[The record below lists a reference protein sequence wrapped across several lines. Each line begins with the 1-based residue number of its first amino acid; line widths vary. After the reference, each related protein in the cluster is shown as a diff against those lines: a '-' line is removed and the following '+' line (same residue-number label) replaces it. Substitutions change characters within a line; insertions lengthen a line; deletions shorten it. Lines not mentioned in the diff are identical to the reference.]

1 MNLADSV
8 LLAPVSLFL
17 IINPVSTAPV
27 FLAITPDATREE
39 RIKMARLACLVSTG
53 ILLSFAI
60 LGQYIFSILGITLP
74 AFQIAGGLLL
84 SSIAFDMLRAAQDDR
99 RLTPEERKIA
109 AEKEDIAIIPLA
121 VPLLCGPGAISTT
134 VILQGE
140 AQTFSSTLALY
151 GSIPFVY
158 LLCFLVLKL
167 AAQSA
172 RWLNPI
178 FLRLV
183 RRLMGMLFLA
193 VAVQFVINGVS
204 ALPIVTAPAP

>member
-1 MNLADSV
+1 MTLNDFTF
-8 LLAPVSLFL
+8 LAPVSLFL

-39 RIKMARLACLVSTG
+39 RIKMARTACLISTG
-53 ILLSFAI
+53 ILLTFAVV
-60 LGQYIFSILGITLP
+60 GQHIFSALGITLP

-84 SSIAFDMLRAAQDDR
+84 STIAFDMLRATQDDR

-109 AEKEDIAIIPLA
+109 AAKEDIVVIPLA

-134 VILQGE
+134 VILQAQ
-140 AQTFSSTLALY
+140 AQTLSRTLALY
-151 GSIPFVY
+151 VSIPLVY
-158 LLCFLVLKL
+158 ALCFLVLKL

-183 RRLMGMLFLA
+183 RRLMGLLFLA
-193 VAVQFVINGVS
+193 VAVQFVINGIS
-204 ALPIVTAPAP
+204 ALPIVTSKL